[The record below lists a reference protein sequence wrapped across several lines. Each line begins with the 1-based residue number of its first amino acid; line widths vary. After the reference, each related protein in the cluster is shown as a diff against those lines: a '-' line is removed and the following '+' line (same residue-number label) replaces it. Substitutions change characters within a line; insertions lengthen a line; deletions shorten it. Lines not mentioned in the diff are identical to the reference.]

1 MFRPFCEASWVQLMQ
16 DQANYRCKNVLQ
28 RRYRRARAEGV
39 IEDVLEIC
47 MGKDGINRVRCER
60 MRGISGL
67 TGSVGALAGSNAGT
81 AGYYGLGGIS
91 IIHDSKARD
100 VVASWIH
107 QARFGARLSRFA
119 QEIGK
124 CLFVTRMM
132 PELCVAP
139 VSTSSVQSIY
149 RPYLLTLILSRTR
162 RSRTSRSVS
171 AAEPN

>member
-1 MFRPFCEASWVQLMQ
+1 MFRPSYEASWVQLMQ
-16 DQANYRCKNVLQ
+16 DQANYRCKDVLQ

-39 IEDVLEIC
+39 IEDVLETC

-81 AGYYGLGGIS
+81 AGCYGLGGIS

-124 CLFVTRMM
+124 CLFVTRYD
-132 PELCVAP
+132 A
-139 VSTSSVQSIY
+139 SIVHCANRY
-149 RPYLLTLILSRTR
+149 RECPIDNRPNLLTLIRY
-162 RSRTSRSVS
+162 RSLRPKISRSVS
-171 AAEPN
+171 AAERT